1 MFLCRR
7 IEGQSQIGVDLAQ
20 EKPRPGIAAEQQRML
35 AAPADAGSR
44 REFHFHHRCGIG
56 EHAVAE
62 RTDRLLDALAQRLE
76 TITHQLVVVAP
87 ARVFGD
93 IGARAVSQRNLFIFK
108 GSCVVHAAGN
118 YAQRPGLELGRPRAE
133 RRMAGHI
140 LHFAMP
146 ALPQPF
152 EQPRLR
158 RRQVGIADANRLEP
172 QFESPGLDARRERG
186 VVHACRY

>member
-1 MFLCRR
+1 
-7 IEGQSQIGVDLAQ
+7 
-20 EKPRPGIAAEQQRML
+20 ML
-35 AAPADAGSR
+35 AAPADAGPR
-44 REFHFHHRCGIG
+44 RELHFHHRCGIG
-56 EHAVAE
+56 EPAVAE
-62 RTDRLLDALAQRLE
+62 RTNRLLDAYAQRLQ

-87 ARVFGD
+87 ARVLGD
-93 IGARAVSQRNLFIFK
+93 IGTRAVSERTLFIFK

-133 RRMAGHI
+133 RPMARHI

-146 ALPQPF
+146 ALLQPF

-158 RRQVGIADANRLEP
+158 RRQDGIADADRLEAT
-172 QFESPGLDARRERG
+172 FEAPGLDSRRERG